1 MLFDKNKN
9 MQKEVVGVGPLKLF
23 VRVCCFGCIATR
35 ESCLQVEVTEVI
47 RSLEALLSSWQNEPS
62 GSSTFFI
69 FWPEMFSG
77 CSQHLHLLTSYFVL
91 SEISP
96 PLGVSEGDT
105 RVYLTNVKLDSKK
118 RIKFSLRASYRAI

>member
-1 MLFDKNKN
+1 
-9 MQKEVVGVGPLKLF
+9 
-23 VRVCCFGCIATR
+23 
-35 ESCLQVEVTEVI
+35 
-47 RSLEALLSSWQNEPS
+47 
-62 GSSTFFI
+62 
-69 FWPEMFSG
+69 MFSG